1 MSNSM
6 RWLVA
11 ALAIV
16 LVVCLLG
23 WARGRAHHHGDE
35 VGSSLGPV
43 ATAAVPVV
51 PAGVTGV

>member
-43 ATAAVPVV
+43 ATAADPVV